1 MAEWP
6 EYTQHR
12 QNHSRW
18 PGKRPDLHLAG
29 MLESE
34 NDRWFLWVP
43 VWFGAGI
50 GLYFALPEEPP
61 FYFIFA
67 ALSIFLS
74 LCLATRKIPFLWTLC
89 IAALCTT
96 LGFTNAKLRTLAVAQ
111 PAMERAGGFLV
122 LKGWIEKTEAR
133 LPKGH
138 RITLRPFAAEGTK
151 AKILPYRV
159 RYTSRFE
166 ETPVTGSALE
176 VRLRLRRVPE
186 PVMPGGFD
194 FSRKAYFAG
203 LGAVGFALA
212 PAKPLINAQPPPWDI
227 RLRAKI
233 DRLRRYI
240 ERGILE
246 TIPGER
252 GAVVIALITGE
263 RGRIPK
269 ETLSALRD
277 SGLAHMLAIS
287 GLHMAL
293 MAGSLFWLLRAGAAG
308 FPALA
313 LRYPIKKWAAMLA
326 LLGAG
331 FYLAISGGSIA
342 TQRAFLMTGIV
353 FTAILLDRPAL
364 TLRNVALAAI
374 VILGLFPESLLDVS
388 FQMSFA
394 AVTALVAVYE
404 RASRRKSA
412 SAVRT
417 LQGRAVRKA
426 GRYIAGIALTTL
438 VAGIA
443 VAPFAA
449 FHFNKL
455 AQFSLLANLAAMPP
469 FGLAVMPAA
478 LVVLITMPFGF
489 EALPLQLMAWGIDQ
503 VVWVAR
509 EVSSW
514 PSATVRV
521 ATMPVSALLALTFG
535 GLWLCLWRKPWRLA
549 GIGIAGF
556 GLVMAGGSPRPDI
569 LVGRDGKLLG
579 VRTSADN
586 FSVTGGKRSNYS
598 LEQWLRADGDPRD
611 PVSALKSGAF
621 KCDELAC
628 IAKVKGKTVA
638 FVRHPAALA
647 EECARADIV
656 VAQIPIN
663 RPCPNARATVDRIDL
678 WADGAH
684 ALYLDGQSIR
694 VESVAQLRGT
704 RPWSRKVA
712 RRRKKPL
719 SDGNAYAGE
728 SGRGNE
734 RRAR

>member
-1 MAEWP
+1 
-6 EYTQHR
+6 
-12 QNHSRW
+12 
-18 PGKRPDLHLAG
+18 
-29 MLESE
+29 MLEDE

-43 VWFGAGI
+43 VCFGAGI

-61 FYFIFA
+61 FYSVIA
-67 ALSIFLS
+67 ALGIILS
-74 LCLATRKIPFLWTLC
+74 LCLATRNIPFLWTLC
-89 IAALCTT
+89 VACLCAA
-96 LGFTNAKLRTLAVAQ
+96 LGFTNAKLRTLSVAQ
-111 PAMERAGGFLV
+111 PAMERAGGFQV
-122 LKGWIEKTEAR
+122 LRGWIEKTEAR
-133 LPKGH
+133 LPVGH
-138 RITLRPFAAEGTK
+138 RITLRPFSAQGGK
-151 AKILPYRV
+151 RGKLPYRV

-166 ETPVTGSALE
+166 EAPVTGSAVE

-212 PAKPLINAQPPPWDI
+212 PGKPLTGVPPPPFDI

-233 DRLRRYI
+233 DRLRRGI
-240 ERGILE
+240 ERSILE
-246 TIPGER
+246 SVPGER

-269 ETLSALRD
+269 ETLTALRD

-293 MAGSLFWLLRAGAAG
+293 MAGSLYWLLRAGAAG

-331 FYLAISGGSIA
+331 FYLSISGGSIA

-364 TLRNVALAAI
+364 TLRNVALAAV

-404 RASRRKSA
+404 RTRKRKSA
-412 SAVRT
+412 AFTHT
-417 LQGRAVRKA
+417 LHGRALRKA
-426 GRYIAGIALTTL
+426 GGYLAGIALTTL

-449 FHFNKL
+449 FHFHKL

-478 LVVLITMPFGF
+478 LVVLLTIPFGL
-489 EALPLQLMAWGIDQ
+489 EALPLQFMAWGIDQ
-503 VVWVAR
+503 VVSVAK

-514 PSATVRV
+514 PAATVRV
-521 ATMPVSALLALTFG
+521 ATMPPASLLALTLG

-549 GIGIAGF
+549 GIGIAGI
-556 GLVMAGGSPRPDI
+556 GLVLAGGNPRPDL
-569 LVGRDGKLLG
+569 LVGRDGKLLA

-586 FSVTGGKRSNYS
+586 LSVTGGKRASYS

-611 PVSALKSGAF
+611 PASALKSGAF

-628 IAKVKGKTVA
+628 IATVKGRTVA

-656 VAQIPIN
+656 VAQIPLN
-663 RPCPNARATVDRIDL
+663 RRCPKARVTVDRIDL

-694 VESVAQLRGT
+694 IETVAQFRGA
-704 RPWSRKVA
+704 RPWSRNTA
-712 RRRKKPL
+712 RKRKKPL
-719 SDGNAYAGE
+719 TDGNAYAGE
-728 SGRGNE
+728 PGDGDEKKSR
-734 RRAR
+734 